1 MNPKAETVEDLLERR
16 RNLHVGMLKLA
27 REDLTFHLQ
36 ASMDAFKVPQSPLEP
51 AMSLDCNQGL
61 QSGSPPSSR

>member
-1 MNPKAETVEDLLERR
+1 MCGCGCCAGWAGQASVNPKAETVEDLLERR

-36 ASMDAFKVPQSPLEP
+36 ASMDAFKVPPS
-51 AMSLDCNQGL
+51 N
-61 QSGSPPSSR
+61 PP